1 MKRWMKAELL
11 PLMVV
16 IGWLIW
22 IMAGVDLE
30 AWKIVAAFI
39 IFCLIPVFAGIF
51 YGHAVGR
58 HAGADSVV
66 LDALAGLEQLD
77 RYRAGR
83 GDIDTTGGA

>member
-1 MKRWMKAELL
+1 MKHWMKAELL
-11 PLMVV
+11 PLAVV
-16 IGWLIW
+16 MGWLVW

-39 IFCLIPVFAGIF
+39 IFCLLPVFAGIF

-58 HAGADSVV
+58 DMGADGVV
-66 LDALAGLEQLD
+66 FDALAGLERLD
-77 RYRAGR
+77 RAGR